1 MEFEIILVCSIIM
14 VLLALFF
21 VRSSVKLAI
30 SILTIFLFAFATLL
44 IFMNLEFLA
53 ICFLLVYVGAIAV
66 LIIFALMVIGLFR
79 AKREKKEDI
88 ITVLCNYI
96 INSIAVGD
104 TFLDYFRVIIIK
116 RVTIV
121 TYVFENYYAANQVI
135 DQNDIYITAKILYEE
150 YPEVFISCALILLA
164 AIFGIIAMVT
174 PTK

>member
-1 MEFEIILVCSIIM
+1 MEFDIILVCSIIM
-14 VLLALFF
+14 ALLALFF

-79 AKREKKEDI
+79 AKREKEDI
-88 ITVLCNYI
+88 TALLCNYV

-121 TYVFENYYAANQVI
+121 TYVFENYFVAKQVV

-150 YPEVFISCALILLA
+150 HPEVFISCALILLA